1 MVPPPMPASPLRPL
15 RRLAL
20 PCVLLVTTLAAA
32 RPSAPEPADRRRT
45 IDVRHLVLDLR
56 FDWAARQAAGTATL
70 TLAPLRATDQVTLDA
85 GHLAIEA
92 VSLADGTPLTFRY
105 DGDDRDDALLVRL
118 GRSYPA
124 GQELTLRIA
133 YHTTWENR
141 SDPLSLGG
149 SDGPGLRFFS
159 PTGTEP
165 MKRRQL
171 WSQGLPAGNRYW
183 FPGYDAP
190 DDWRT
195 TELYLTVP
203 APLVALGTGALV
215 ETREHP
221 DGSRT
226 FHWRADRPHANHLT
240 AIVVGDY
247 AVVRQEAAGVALE
260 SWGYPDEVAAV
271 EATVERLPAMLR
283 FFAEA
288 TGTPFPGPRYAQA
301 FVQDLPWGAGHH
313 GLATLTENMID
324 DVRTHADWRY
334 LWDGLEA
341 EALAAQWLGGLY
353 APRDWRDTWL
363 TRGAAHYFDG
373 LFNERANGRTE
384 FLLWHLAGDQ
394 ATALGDWNAGIRRP
408 VVPAD
413 PDSGRAWALDN
424 TPWAGGALVLH
435 QLRAQLG
442 DERFLRAMR
451 HFVTTADGR
460 PVSTADFQRAV
471 EAASGERLGWFFDQW
486 VYGAGHPVF
495 VVTRAYDAGRG
506 RLTLR
511 VRQAQAPDPK
521 ASGPQVRWFRGWVE
535 VEVDDRVERVWLAP
549 REENVITLA
558 APVAPR
564 LVHFDFESAWLK
576 EVRFEKPVDELLY
589 QVAHDRDVLG
599 RRWAMAELS
608 TLARHDSTPP
618 ATRARIVEALWQVAR
633 GHGYWRERAGAV
645 ARLQALLAPA
655 AADGPVALDT
665 ATITRLRALIEGE
678 RSWLR
683 AAALRFLGTTRDPAW
698 AGIYLEAM
706 QEESHPVINAA
717 AHALGLS
724 RSPGAFEAL
733 TALGGIPSWK
743 GENRL
748 SALLGLKALGDPRG
762 ADAALAAVADE
773 TSTRWYLATST
784 WDFRLAGAETLVA
797 LGQGERA
804 VPLVLARLDRALA
817 EDDLNDVFSNVLLL
831 ITLADPRGAAVFDRL
846 RAHYHDDARALAAVE
861 AYATQFQEAV
871 AARQGSG
878 RSGG

>member
-1 MVPPPMPASPLRPL
+1 MPATPPRPL
-15 RRLAL
+15 PLAA
-20 PCVLLVTTLAAA
+20 LLSLLLGTTLAAA
-32 RPSAPEPADRRRT
+32 RPSVAEPPARRRT
-45 IDVRHLVLDLR
+45 VDVKHLVLDLR
-56 FDWAARQAAGTATL
+56 FDWAARRAAGTATL
-70 TLAPLRATDQVTLDA
+70 TLAPLRATDHVTLDA
-85 GHLAIEA
+85 GHLGIEA
-92 VSLADGTPLTFRY
+92 VTLDDGTPLAFTY
-105 DGDDRDDALLVRL
+105 DGGDQDDGLRIRL
-118 GRSYPA
+118 GEARPA
-124 GQELTLRIA
+124 GRDLTLRIA
-133 YHTTWENR
+133 YHTTWQNR
-141 SDPLSLGG
+141 SDPLNLGG

-159 PTGTEP
+159 PTTTEP

-195 TELYLTVP
+195 TELFLTVD
-203 APLVALGTGALV
+203 APLVALGNGTLV
-215 ETREHP
+215 DTRDHP
-221 DGSRT
+221 DGTRT
-226 FHWRADRPHANHLT
+226 FHWRAERPHANHLT
-240 AIVVGDY
+240 AIVIGDY
-247 AVVRQEAAGVALE
+247 AAVRQEAAGVALE

-271 EATVERLPAMLR
+271 EATAERLPAMLR

-288 TGTPFPGPRYAQA
+288 TGAPYPGPRYAQA
-301 FVQDLPWGAGHH
+301 FVQDLPWGAGNH

-324 DVRTHADWRY
+324 DFRTHADWRY

-353 APRDWRDTWL
+353 SPRDWRDTWL

-373 LFNERANGRTE
+373 LFNERVNGRTE
-384 FLLWHLAGDQ
+384 FLLWQLAGDQ
-394 ATALGDWNAGIRRP
+394 ATALGDWNAGLRRP

-424 TPWAGGALVLH
+424 TPWARGALVLH

-442 DERFLRAMR
+442 DARFARAMR
-451 HFVTTADGR
+451 HFVATAAGR

-486 VYGAGHPVF
+486 VHGIGHPVF
-495 VVTRAYDAGRG
+495 VVTHAYDSARG

-511 VRQAQAPDPK
+511 VRQVQTPDPK
-521 ASGPQVRWFRGWVE
+521 APAPQVRWFRGWVE

-549 REENVITLA
+549 REDNVLSLA
-558 APVAPR
+558 APTAPR

-576 EVRFEKPVDELLY
+576 ELTFEKPLEELLY

-599 RRWAMAELS
+599 RRWAMGEL
-608 TLARHDSTPP
+608 TARARHDSTSP
-618 ATRARIVEALWQVAR
+618 ATRSRIAEALWQVAL
-633 GHGYWRERAGAV
+633 GDGYWRERAGAL

-655 AADGPVALDT
+655 AADGPVALDSATT
-665 ATITRLRALIEGE
+665 ARLKTLIRTE

-683 AAALRFLGTTRDPAW
+683 AAALRFLGTTRDTAC
-698 AGIYLEAM
+698 AALYLEAM
-706 QEESHPVINAA
+706 REESHPVINAA

-724 RSPGAFEAL
+724 RSPGAYDAL
-733 TALGGIPSWK
+733 TALGRIPSWK

-762 ADAALAAVADE
+762 GDAALEAVADV

-784 WDFRLAGAETLVA
+784 WDFRLAGAEALVA
-797 LGQGERA
+797 LSQGDRA
-804 VPLVLARLDRALA
+804 VPLVLSRLEQALA

-846 RAHYHDDARALAAVE
+846 RAHYHDDPRALAAVE
-861 AYATQFQEAV
+861 VYATQFQEAV
-871 AARQGSG
+871 AARQTSG
-878 RSGG
+878 RAGG